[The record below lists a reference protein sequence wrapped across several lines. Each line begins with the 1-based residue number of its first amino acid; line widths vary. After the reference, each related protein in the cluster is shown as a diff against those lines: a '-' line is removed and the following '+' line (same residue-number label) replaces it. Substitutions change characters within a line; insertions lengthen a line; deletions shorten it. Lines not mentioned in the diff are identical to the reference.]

1 MSTQELI
8 DAIQSGDSVNIQS
21 SFESAMAS
29 KIAEKIDVMRQQVA
43 KNMFK
48 ESVEE
53 LDEDFKHYVKGKRAA
68 TRGKQESDNPY
79 EKETKE
85 HEDWN
90 MGFKRQM
97 SKTKPVQE
105 EVEELDE
112 VTYSAKKARA
122 GEDIGKP
129 GKEFEKIAADAA
141 ERYGSEE
148 RGKKVAG
155 AILAKLRK
163 K

>member
-8 DAIQSGDSVNIQS
+8 DAIQSGDSVKIQS

-43 KNMFK
+43 QNMFK
-48 ESVEE
+48 ES
-53 LDEDFKHYVKGKRAA
+53 
-68 TRGKQESDNPY
+68 
-79 EKETKE
+79 
-85 HEDWN
+85 
-90 MGFKRQM
+90 
-97 SKTKPVQE
+97 
-105 EVEELDE
+105 VEELDE

-129 GKEFEKIAADAA
+129 GKEFEKITASAA

-148 RGKKVAG
+148 AGKRVAG

>member
-1 MSTQELI
+1 MDTRELI
-8 DAIQSGDSVNIQS
+8 DAIESGDSVKIQS
-21 SFESAMAS
+21 SFESVMAS
-29 KIAEKIDVMRQQVA
+29 KIAERLDNMRQEVA
-43 KNMFK
+43 RNMFK

-68 TRGKQESDNPY
+68 ARGKPETANPY

-85 HEDWN
+85 HSDWN

-105 EVEELDE
+105 ENEELDE

-122 GEDIGKP
+122 GKDIGKP
-129 GKEFEKIAADAA
+129 GKEFEKIAASAA

-148 RGKKVAG
+148 RGRKVAG